1 MEYLSDMPTDFHIY
15 KVRRDK
21 NSGSQPTHAHP
32 YYEIFYLL
40 NGDCTFFVDH
50 NIYKLNK
57 GDLVVVPAGELH
69 KSTYPQMGS
78 SERYVVC
85 FKKGNLKW
93 LNELLGDDFV
103 KQSLTSGVISIPEKR
118 RDYVEALMNKMN
130 FENDGQDILS
140 PAFIRTGLVELILF
154 IIRCQRYEQ
163 NVIKEID
170 VDNQLMQE
178 IATYI
183 YENYD
188 KKLSLDDMSN
198 RFHISRSYLSKK
210 FKAVTGF
217 GFKEYIVNVRIKN
230 ACRLLLETN
239 KSITD
244 IAFECGFNDS
254 NYFGDAFRHVKGISP
269 NKYRK
274 NKETM

>member
-1 MEYLSDMPTDFHIY
+1 
-15 KVRRDK
+15 
-21 NSGSQPTHAHP
+21 
-32 YYEIFYLL
+32 
-40 NGDCTFFVDH
+40 
-50 NIYKLNK
+50 
-57 GDLVVVPAGELH
+57 
-69 KSTYPQMGS
+69 MGS
-78 SERYVVC
+78 SESYVVC

-118 RDYVEALMNKMN
+118 RDYVESLMNKMN

-154 IIRCQRYEQ
+154 IIRCQRYEH